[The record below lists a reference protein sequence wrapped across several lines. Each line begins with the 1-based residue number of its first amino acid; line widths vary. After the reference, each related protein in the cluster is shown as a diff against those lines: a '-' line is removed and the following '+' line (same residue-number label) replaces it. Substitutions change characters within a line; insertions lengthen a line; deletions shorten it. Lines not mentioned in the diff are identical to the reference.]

1 MDKRRKL
8 SETGRSGL
16 ALWAGRIVEFNWPYI
31 LISFLGLKVA
41 RVNYIKKL
49 RDR

>member
-8 SETGRSGL
+8 GGTGRSGL
-16 ALWAGRIVEFNWPYI
+16 ALWAGRVVAFYWPDI
-31 LISFLGLKVA
+31 LISFLGMKIA
-41 RVNYIKKL
+41 RVNYVQKL